1 MELSG
6 AYATYIE
13 VLMSEM
19 STEELAELLKLKV
32 EEVELIELQLL
43 NAWVYEDTGAY
54 FEDLPIGPEWLSE
67 IVCDRTDAMSKR
79 MLKIWNRVLAQKLRE
94 KKSE

>member
-1 MELSG
+1 MEVSG
-6 AYATYIE
+6 AYAAYIE

-19 STEELAELLKLKV
+19 PTEEIAKLLNRSV
-32 EEVELIELQLL
+32 EEIEHMEMQLL

-67 IVCDRTDAMSKR
+67 IVCDRTDAMSRR
-79 MLKIWNRVLAQKLRE
+79 MLKIWNRVLAQKLKE
-94 KKSE
+94 MQGP